1 MSTSA
6 AAPQTAA
13 PQELKIKGFQLHWTA
28 QPGCITNDRVR
39 SWEPEE
45 PLNKYFIPAL
55 AAAGIPFSRDNI
67 KISYG
72 PPPFSL
78 AATPEGVEG
87 STPVHLWG
95 PGGEWQTPFFDKAMA
110 QVLID
115 WATSGTPPAPKTE
128 GQ

>member
-1 MSTSA
+1 MSS
-6 AAPQTAA
+6 AAPQAAAAA
-13 PQELKIKGFQLHWTA
+13 PQELKIKGFTLHWRA
-28 QPGCITNDRVR
+28 QSGCITNDRVR
-39 SWEPEE
+39 SYEPEE

-55 AAAGIPFSRDNI
+55 AAAGIPFTNASI
-67 KISYG
+67 KIQYG

-78 AATPEGVEG
+78 TATPEGVEG

-115 WATSGTPPAPKTE
+115 WATSGTPHAPKTE